1 MCRMVPV
8 RTNFNTEVQVAD
20 IKKDVI
26 ENIIEA
32 ASVCE
37 RICRIILFGSAI
49 ESRCQENSDVDM
61 LVVSDINRSKL
72 YRDKGYQE
80 FLKRL
85 YTKDGYEQMYD
96 VICVHGMEEVYQK
109 QESVGLFRDVLE
121 CGQTLY
127 RRE

>member
-8 RTNFNTEVQVAD
+8 RTNFNTEIQVAD
-20 IKKDVI
+20 IKRDVI

-32 ASVCE
+32 ASACK

-72 YRDKGYQE
+72 YKDKGYQE

-85 YTKDGYEQMYD
+85 HTKDGYEQMYD